1 MDDSY
6 SLEYKTNTN
15 LNSSLNTQQEQQQS
29 QPHSEI
35 ISINPISFNQQEPQ
49 ISSEYFHPTIIQQES
64 KTEDEINNIE
74 NLNKIENENKT
85 ENGTENENKTET
97 ETGTELLSDT
107 EDNLRK
113 SLEKSMQIPNIMPE
127 LPDIETIDE
136 KFKYYT

>member
-6 SLEYKTNTN
+6 SLENKTNTN

-29 QPHSEI
+29 QPQSEI
-35 ISINPISFNQQEPQ
+35 ISINPISFNHQEPQ
-49 ISSEYFHPTIIQQES
+49 ISSEYFHPTIIHPES

-85 ENGTENENKTET
+85 ENGT